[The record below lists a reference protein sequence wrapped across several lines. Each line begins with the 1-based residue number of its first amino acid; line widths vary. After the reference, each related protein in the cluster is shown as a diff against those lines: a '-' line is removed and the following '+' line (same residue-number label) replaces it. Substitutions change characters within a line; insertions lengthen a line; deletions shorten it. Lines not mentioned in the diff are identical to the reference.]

1 LNPAETIQLYQPTL
15 HAIAMKFLRC
25 KADAE
30 DIVQE
35 TFIKWLNAEQTKI
48 QNTKAYLIKAL
59 TNNCINHLN
68 SLKRKK
74 EQYLENLHWPEFIE
88 KIRDT
93 DFSNIDLEAEMAK
106 AMHIIQT
113 KLEPLERAVYLL
125 REVFDF
131 DYKALQEVL
140 DKKQEHCRQLLC
152 RARKKLTEE
161 RDNINAVLQPK
172 RTALLESF
180 TNACAFDNA
189 GELIEQLRADIRKAL
204 C

>member
-1 LNPAETIQLYQPTL
+1 
-15 HAIAMKFLRC
+15 
-25 KADAE
+25 
-30 DIVQE
+30 
-35 TFIKWLNAEQTKI
+35 
-48 QNTKAYLIKAL
+48 
-59 TNNCINHLN
+59 
-68 SLKRKK
+68 
-74 EQYLENLHWPEFIE
+74 
-88 KIRDT
+88 
-93 DFSNIDLEAEMAK
+93 
-106 AMHIIQT
+106 
-113 KLEPLERAVYLL
+113 L